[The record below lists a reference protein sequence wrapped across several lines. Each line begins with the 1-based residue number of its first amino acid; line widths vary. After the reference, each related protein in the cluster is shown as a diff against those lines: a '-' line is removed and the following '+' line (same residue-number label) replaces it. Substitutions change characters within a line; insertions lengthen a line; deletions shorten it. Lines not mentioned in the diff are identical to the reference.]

1 MATSNLMLLHVPR
14 NGTAKTTIY
23 RIIQYVKK
31 SRKSGGWQSRYC
43 VWLQSGTRR
52 GGVPLHEAEID
63 KDHWQAAGKGRCDR
77 LPSAAIL
84 PARRDHARKSQS
96 TRLGAGRRFTKR
108 IYYSQL
114 CRNKPS

>member
-23 RIIQYVKK
+23 RIIQYAKK

-52 GGVPLHEAEID
+52 GGVPLHEAEIE
-63 KDHWQAAGKGRCDR
+63 KDHQQTAEKSDMIAYHLRQSFKAGEITPEK
-77 LPSAAIL
+77 AN
-84 PARRDHARKSQS
+84 
-96 TRLGAGRRFTKR
+96 RLG
-108 IYYSQL
+108 
-114 CRNKPS
+114 